1 MYISKQTAREVA
13 TPKRSFWGDT
23 DKSSDKSG
31 SWNESYEKNDH
42 VDDDNDETVPHWF
55 RQLDHHEIE
64 PMTDDLEASNTQ
76 EVKSPIW

>member
-1 MYISKQTAREVA
+1 MA
-13 TPKRSFWGDT
+13 TPKRSFWGDA

-55 RQLDHHEIE
+55 RQLDHHVIE
-64 PMTDDLEASNTQ
+64 PITDDLEASNTQ
-76 EVKSPIW
+76 EVRTLIWQYGCEVVQ